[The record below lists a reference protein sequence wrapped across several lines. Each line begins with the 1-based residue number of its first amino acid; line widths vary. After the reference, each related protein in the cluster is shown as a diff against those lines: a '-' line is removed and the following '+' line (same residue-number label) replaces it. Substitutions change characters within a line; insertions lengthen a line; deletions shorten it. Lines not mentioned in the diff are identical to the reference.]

1 MYRRDFQD
9 KSKSE
14 HNLYEVLSAIIFFP
28 LPYFF
33 NPSVS
38 LWPLNSSKYL
48 AIGVSPVWMY
58 MYILH
63 HCVTWSHWNY
73 QIICHI
79 SSLQS
84 GVTKL
89 KSLYTHIVLPIYDLC
104 LAFKKSHIWFPFVI
118 ANLFPSR
125 VWYTKNLS
133 KKKFKQTIF
142 QVKFNA
148 SLNNLSKIL

>member
-1 MYRRDFQD
+1 MKDIFWLKWGCAMYRRDFQD

-28 LPYFF
+28 LPFFF

-63 HCVTWSHWNY
+63 HCYLVTLKLSNY
-73 QIICHI
+73 
-79 SSLQS
+79 
-84 GVTKL
+84 
-89 KSLYTHIVLPIYDLC
+89 LPYFKFAIRCNKIEESVYPYSVAYLW
-104 LAFKKSHIWFPFVI
+104 LVFSFKKSHIWFPFVI

-125 VWYTKNLS
+125 VWYTNNLS
-133 KKKFKQTIF
+133 KK
-142 QVKFNA
+142 N
-148 SLNNLSKIL
+148 SNRPYSK

>member
-38 LWPLNSSKYL
+38 LWPLNSSRGLACVDVHVHPTSLCYL
-48 AIGVSPVWMY
+48 VTLKLSNYLPYFKFAIRCNKIEESVYPYSVAYLW
-58 MYILH
+58 L
-63 HCVTWSHWNY
+63 VFS
-73 QIICHI
+73 
-79 SSLQS
+79 
-84 GVTKL
+84 
-89 KSLYTHIVLPIYDLC
+89 
-104 LAFKKSHIWFPFVI
+104 FKKSHIWFPFVI